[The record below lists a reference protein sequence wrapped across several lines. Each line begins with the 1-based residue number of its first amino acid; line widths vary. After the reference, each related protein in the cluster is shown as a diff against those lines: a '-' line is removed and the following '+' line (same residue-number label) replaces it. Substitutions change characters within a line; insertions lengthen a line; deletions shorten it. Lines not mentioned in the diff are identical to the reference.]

1 MSPSQPLHVPQVSLW
16 HAAWPWIPQ
25 EISLSQPPHAP
36 QVPISIRSTQDVSPS
51 QPLCHPQVSLWGH
64 SMALSPP
71 RSIFIEA
78 LLCPHGLRS
87 PLEHVPI
94 ESPPCPPGPHNPR
107 SPTCIHG
114 AASPC
119 FLGSPP
125 PDVSPSQTLHVHWGL
140 MALSMGHPTLL
151 HGTPNPYPWGTQPT
165 SMEQP
170 NLVHGAPNPYPW
182 GTQPMTTEGPTADLG
197 ASNPRVPPP
206 TSTPGPQAPQVPPRR
221 PAPRSGGSRGPAGRR
236 DGRWPR
242 SPTPAGWWGTAREER
257 S

>member
-51 QPLCHPQVSLWGH
+51 QPLCDPQVSLWGH

-71 RSIFIEA
+71 RNISIEA

-125 PDVSPSQTLHVHWGL
+125 RMCPHRRPSTSIG
-140 MALSMGHPTLL
+140 ALW
-151 HGTPNPYPWGTQPT
+151 PYPWGTQRF
-165 SMEQP
+165 SMGHP
-170 NLVHGAPNPYPW
+170 ILTHGAPNPRPW
-182 GTQPMTTEGPTADLG
+182 NNQTL
-197 ASNPRVPPP
+197 
-206 TSTPGPQAPQVPPRR
+206 STGH
-221 PAPRSGGSRGPAGRR
+221 
-236 DGRWPR
+236 
-242 SPTPAGWWGTAREER
+242 PTPTHGAP
-257 S
+257 SP

>member
-51 QPLCHPQVSLWGH
+51 QPLCDPQVSLWGH

-71 RSIFIEA
+71 RNISIEA

-125 PDVSPSQTLHVHWGL
+125 PDVSPSQTLHVHWG
-140 MALSMGHPTLL
+140 
-151 HGTPNPYPWGTQPT
+151 PYPWGTQRF
-165 SMEQP
+165 SMGHP
-170 NLVHGAPNPYPW
+170 ILTHGAPNPRPW
-182 GTQPMTTEGPTADLG
+182 NNQTL
-197 ASNPRVPPP
+197 
-206 TSTPGPQAPQVPPRR
+206 STGH
-221 PAPRSGGSRGPAGRR
+221 
-236 DGRWPR
+236 
-242 SPTPAGWWGTAREER
+242 PTPTHGAP
-257 S
+257 SP